1 MNWYIEVWKKYAV
14 FGGRAGRQ
22 EYWYFVLFNILANFL
37 LLILAAIIGAKVGMT
52 LWGLYSLAVVI
63 PSLAVS
69 VRRLHDNG
77 RAGWWLLISLVP
89 GIGPIL
95 LTFFMAQASQ
105 EGENQYGPS
114 PAAALA

>member
-1 MNWYIEVWKKYAV
+1 MNWYFEVWKKYAN

-22 EYWYFVLFNILANFL
+22 EYWYFVLFNILANIL
-37 LLILAAIIGAKVGMT
+37 LGILAAIIGAKIGMS
-52 LWGLYSLAVVI
+52 LLGLYSLAVVI

-77 RAGWWLLISLVP
+77 RSGWWLLISLIP
-89 GIGPIL
+89 AIGPIL
-95 LTFFMAQASQ
+95 LLIFLLQGSQ
-105 EGENQYGPS
+105 ESENQYGPR